1 MVGPMHKDP
10 TVMQSAKLVF
20 RTLSLLGVVGMPQFV
35 LAQAPPE
42 QLTQPSPLSTVPAT
56 GCQETPES
64 AKLYDLGFELLSR
77 DLNRE
82 ALGSFQR
89 SYDQSHCPRALAQ
102 IASAERGLKRW
113 ADAFTHLRSALEST
127 DPWIEENR
135 SVFEPELAKINE
147 RLRQAGGRNEDPELV
162 EKPAPK
168 MPMRTRAG
176 WGLLVSGVLVGGFAS
191 GLLVL
196 REAFRDPF
204 NEATTDTQWKMAPSW
219 TQQPWEDALS
229 RGDQARTAGI
239 ALAAVGGAAAVAGIV
254 LIAWPQEKSTAKQ
267 AQLWISPTG
276 NGLVIAGRF

>member
-1 MVGPMHKDP
+1 
-10 TVMQSAKLVF
+10 MQSAKLVF